1 MIAEYLIK
9 VNKGID
15 KVKNEAYEKLKR
27 QVLYQSGVDFTKGEN
42 QDEARKH
49 GAMLFK
55 DQAKKI
61 EIVEMNLD
69 QKVIQEQAKKEE
81 AIKKQQEEALK
92 KQEET
97 NAKKSMDDPEPQ
109 V

>member
-1 MIAEYLIK
+1 
-9 VNKGID
+9 
-15 KVKNEAYEKLKR
+15 
-27 QVLYQSGVDFTKGEN
+27 
-42 QDEARKH
+42 
-49 GAMLFK
+49 
-55 DQAKKI
+55 
-61 EIVEMNLD
+61 MNLD

-81 AIKKQQEEALK
+81 AMKKQQEEALK